1 VSDPTGTTGV
11 SGAAEA
17 GTSAADVLRH
27 QWAVSCDRLVRSLGG
42 LSDEEFRREP
52 DEGCWSVRPDP
63 EHSDRWL
70 MDYPDE
76 VPDPP
81 PFTTISWR
89 LLHVTHGNWIYAE
102 DGFGPGRRTYTD
114 LPIFGNAL
122 EAVADLVAS
131 QEVVTSVLAA
141 ADDASLAHE
150 VSTLSGEPR
159 AAWQVLATLVDEQAH
174 HGAEISLLRDLYR
187 AG

>member
-1 VSDPTGTTGV
+1 MSGT
-11 SGAAEA
+11 ADAD
-17 GTSAADVLRH
+17 TSAAAVLRH

-52 DEGCWSVRPDP
+52 VAECWSVRPDA
-63 EHSDRWL
+63 EHPGRWR

-76 VPDPP
+76 VPNPP
-81 PFTTISWR
+81 PFTTIGWR
-89 LLHVTHGNWIYAE
+89 LLHIAHGNWIYAE
-102 DGFGPGRRTYTD
+102 TGFGPGRRTYAD
-114 LPIFGNAL
+114 LPIFGTAF

-141 ADDASLAHE
+141 ADDISLAQQ
-150 VSTLSGEPR
+150 VSTPLGARRP
-159 AAWQVLATLVDEQAH
+159 AWQVLATLIDEQTH

-187 AG
+187 HG